1 MGARELVRRLGGMVA
16 LLSVGALALGAT
28 PTDAAVAAAPA
39 LPAVSGGVPMADDV
53 AVGVSPLQ
61 VAWFAPAAAVV
72 ATPPPPAA
80 VPATVANPRTSW
92 GPSLETVEAAR
103 AAVAAM
109 SLEQLAGQVLVARY
123 WETDPAAAGQ
133 LVTRWNL
140 GGVIL
145 MDENI
150 VSREQ
155 VAATAAAVQ
164 AAVLA
169 GGRSW
174 PGIVAVDQEG
184 GRVERLRGLVAALP
198 AFAAFGGAGPDA
210 TRSAFGGLGTELRAL
225 GITMDMAPVA
235 DVTIGPDDPTI
246 GDRSASTDPQVVS
259 VIALAAGHGL
269 LDAGV
274 IPVLKHFP
282 GHGSV
287 TVDSHVALPV
297 QPAPLA
303 VLEARDLVPF
313 RSGVAAGLP
322 VVMVGHLDMTQLD
335 PGVSA
340 SLSAATYRLLR
351 DDLGFEGVA
360 VTDSLAMG
368 AVPRPAPGQEAVA
381 ALVAGADLVLMPWD
395 VGTAHPA
402 IVAAVQD
409 GRLSMERLTE
419 AAVRVVALQ
428 MWSAAG

>member
-1 MGARELVRRLGGMVA
+1 MEARELVRGVGSLAA
-16 LLSVGALALGAT
+16 LLTVGVLLLGAT
-28 PTDAAVAAAPA
+28 PTDAAVAPRPAIRAA
-39 LPAVSGGVPMADDV
+39 SDGVPMVHDV
-53 AVGVSPLQ
+53 VGDVSPLQ
-61 VAWFAPAAAVV
+61 VAWLAPAAAVV
-72 ATPPPPAA
+72 ATPPLPAA
-80 VPATVANPRTSW
+80 APAVVANPRTSW
-92 GPSLETVEAAR
+92 GPSLATLDAAR
-103 AAVAAM
+103 TAVAAM
-109 SLEQLAGQVLVARY
+109 SLEQVAGQVLVARY

-133 LVTRWNL
+133 LVTQWNL

-150 VSREQ
+150 ESREQ
-155 VAATAAAVQ
+155 VAASAAAVH

-169 GGRSW
+169 SGRPW

-184 GRVERLRGLVAALP
+184 GRVERLRGLVAPLP
-198 AFAAFGGAGPDA
+198 AFATFGGAGPDA
-210 TRSAFGGLGTELRAL
+210 TRSAFGGLGAELRAL

-259 VIALAAGHGL
+259 VVALAAGRGL

-274 IPVLKHFP
+274 VPVLKHFP

-287 TVDSHVALPV
+287 TVDSHLALPV
-297 QPAPLA
+297 QPAPLG
-303 VLEARDLVPF
+303 VLEARELVPF

-322 VVMVGHLDMTQLD
+322 VVMIGHLDMAQLE
-335 PGVSA
+335 PGVPA

-351 DDLGFEGVA
+351 EDLGFEGVA

-395 VGTAHPA
+395 VATAHPA
-402 IVAAVQD
+402 IVAAVRD

-419 AAVRVVALQ
+419 AAERVVALQ
-428 MWSAAG
+428 MWSAGG

>member
-1 MGARELVRRLGGMVA
+1 MLFR
-16 LLSVGALALGAT
+16 S
-28 PTDAAVAAAPA
+28 
-39 LPAVSGGVPMADDV
+39 
-53 AVGVSPLQ
+53 
-61 VAWFAPAAAVV
+61 
-72 ATPPPPAA
+72 
-80 VPATVANPRTSW
+80 TSW
-92 GPSLETVEAAR
+92 GPSLATVEAAR

-133 LVTRWNL
+133 LVTQWHL

-150 VSREQ
+150 ESREQ
-155 VAATAAAVQ
+155 VAATAAAVH
-164 AAVLA
+164 AAVVA

-184 GRVERLRGLVAALP
+184 GRVERLRGLVAPLP

-210 TRSAFGGLGTELRAL
+210 TRSAFGGLGVELREL

-259 VIALAAGHGL
+259 VVALAAGRGL

-274 IPVLKHFP
+274 VPVLKHFP

-287 TVDSHVALPV
+287 TVDSHLALPV
-297 QPAPLA
+297 QPAPLGA
-303 VLEARDLVPF
+303 LEARDLVPF

-322 VVMVGHLDMTQLD
+322 VVMIGHLDMAQLD
-335 PGVSA
+335 PGVPA
-340 SLSAATYRLLR
+340 SLSSATYRLLR
-351 DDLGFEGVA
+351 DDVGFEGVA

-395 VGTAHPA
+395 VTTAHPA
-402 IVAAVQD
+402 IVAAARD

-419 AAVRVVALQ
+419 AAERVVALQ